1 MFENKNPQVIKFY
14 LTVIFSFLGTFLY
27 VYNGGTFLKVLL
39 IYLGFTI
46 ISKIANVGYHRW
58 LAHNLLEPGPIW
70 RVIILWS
77 IVCSALVRPLAYVV
91 GHRAH
96 HKHSDTD
103 LDPHHTGLGLW
114 NCIIGNFNSST
125 YRGIPIKD
133 LLRKKDVMF
142 VDQHYWKLYFANL
155 AVFFLIDTDIFL
167 LSFLLLNLRMWLNIT
182 VFNYIAHGGMA
193 GRSPKNLPAWT
204 AYILGYAGEQLH
216 KNHHDDPSSS
226 NFGRISTFNFDVLYH
241 IYKQFVKVKN

>member
-14 LTVIFSFLGTFLY
+14 ITVVCAFLGLFLY
-27 VYNGGTFLKVLL
+27 VQNEGTLFKAVL

-46 ISKIANVGYHRW
+46 VSKIANVGYHRW
-58 LAHNLLEPGPIW
+58 LAHNLLEPGIVW
-70 RVIILWS
+70 RKIFLWS
-77 IVCSALVRPLAYVV
+77 MVSSALVKPLPYVV

-96 HKHSDTD
+96 HKYSDTE

-142 VDQHYWKLYFANL
+142 VNQHYWKLYFANL
-155 AVFFLIDTDIFL
+155 AIFFLIDIDIFL
-167 LSFLLLNLRMWLNIT
+167 LSFLLLNLRMWLNIA
-182 VFNYIAHGGMA
+182 VFNYVAHGG
-193 GRSPKNLPAWT
+193 GTPRNLPAWT
-204 AYILGYAGEQLH
+204 AYILGYSGEQLH
-216 KNHHDDPSSS
+216 KNHHDNPSSS
-226 NFGRISTFNFDVLYH
+226 NFGTVSTFNFDVLYH
-241 IYKQFVKVKN
+241 IYKRVVKVKN